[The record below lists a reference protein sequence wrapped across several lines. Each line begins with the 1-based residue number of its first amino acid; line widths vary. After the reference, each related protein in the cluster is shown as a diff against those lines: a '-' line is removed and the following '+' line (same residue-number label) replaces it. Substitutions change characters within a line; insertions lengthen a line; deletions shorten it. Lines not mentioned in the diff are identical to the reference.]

1 MFRVADL
8 DNLCNTHTQPV
19 KLRKLTPSTS
29 VPVTAKPTQ
38 EQLIIQVW
46 CILVIVKYVIIF
58 LKWQYLYLKRINT
71 GSHMGFHYIAAN
83 NNIVFSTRIRHNIL
97 ENPSLTT
104 NPKKLQENNFELL
117 YYRIHPLQC
126 TLYVHNIFIY
136 IIFRHTQACLNC

>member
-46 CILVIVKYVIIF
+46 CILGIVKHVIIF

-83 NNIVFSTRIRHNIL
+83 SYIVFSTRIRHNIL

-104 NPKKLQENNFELL
+104 NPKKLQKQQFWITVLSYTPFSVYTVRTQYL
-117 YYRIHPLQC
+117 Y
-126 TLYVHNIFIY
+126 IY
-136 IIFRHTQACLNC
+136 NL